1 MDCETL
7 KSSITTLPTGYNT
20 GEPLTYDELRD
31 MFLTQSYGTEDN
43 YQRSYGGEVEDSGS
57 KVSSRGILTI
67 TFNRDIVFPRE
78 LLAEYEP

>member
-7 KSSITTLPTGYNT
+7 KSSITALPTGYNT